1 MRAIKVAVILMVFGL
16 VCITSNCYAGGG
28 DTYTWLGGNGNDWS
42 TDANWDDPPSASTSD
57 TVKYQ
62 GDYAGSVTS
71 NNDKF
76 TTSDTFKDMNFVGD
90 TGDSITVTGDG
101 LSLTSGISVTGCSA
115 VIDIDLNH
123 TAKWNIATFADGA
136 PGELTINGN
145 IVTSANDIDIRPAGG
160 ANPIVINGIISGSGT
175 LIKET
180 DGPCT
185 LTGANTYTGGTTV
198 STGTLTGTTTS
209 LQGNITI
216 NDGTQLHVDQTTSG
230 TYSGVMSGW
239 GVVYK
244 KGSGTAT
251 FTGTNTYIPPTYING
266 GTVILSGADGEL
278 ATNAITVNE
287 GSEIRLSNAS
297 ANNNDRISDSTGV
310 TLNDGT
316 LSLLGS
322 SSVNTT
328 ETIGTITVGNGASTV
343 SLTSGSGHST
353 VLTAAGLTDGG
364 GTVDFIGL
372 GLGTAGNYPRIMFTS
387 APSLTNGVIPFA
399 TLNGSDIAT
408 YDPTNGMKAF
418 TAYVTD
424 ISAATPTDNVKLSST
439 ESLGG
444 GTVNVYSLVLEDGV
458 DLNESVSSTL
468 VVDSGQI
475 VLPGTSILDV
485 AVLNVGAAG
494 GSITADGD
502 ATINS
507 EIVGAQGFTKTGTGT
522 LTLTGDSSSLGTTTV
537 ALGELIVDG
546 TIGDAIIHAG
556 GILSGTGTTGEVN
569 IYDYGVVSPGSS
581 PGTIY
586 VGDTIWGEDGS
597 YLWEINDSDV
607 SKGNDPGWDWMD
619 ITGTLTINA
628 TAGNPFTIDITSLGL
643 DNNPGVVAD
652 FSSSQ
657 SYDWIL
663 ATASS
668 GITGFLVDKF
678 ELDATDFLNDLGGG
692 SFSLAQDSND
702 IVLSFTGGGGGG
714 PVPEP
719 STILLMACLGL
730 GLLWYRRRKV

>member
-1 MRAIKVAVILMVFGL
+1 MKAVKIAVILMIFGL
-16 VCITSNCYAGGG
+16 VSITSNCYAGG

-42 TDANWDDPPSASTSD
+42 TDANWDDPPSAGGSNILQ
-57 TVKYQ
+57 YQ
-62 GDYAGSVTS
+62 GPYTGGVVTS

-76 TTSDTFKDMNFVGD
+76 TISDTFDEMNFNGT

-101 LSLTSGISVTGCSA
+101 LGLGGQIYSTGCSA
-115 VIDIDLNH
+115 V
-123 TAKWNIATFADGA
+123 
-136 PGELTINGN
+136 
-145 IVTSANDIDIRPAGG
+145 VDIDI
-160 ANPIVINGIISGSGT
+160 
-175 LIKET
+175 
-180 DGPCT
+180 
-185 LTGANTYTGGTTV
+185 
-198 STGTLTGTTTS
+198 S
-209 LQGNITI
+209 LQGQLDLRALDNEATAALTI
-216 NDGTQLHVDQTTSG
+216 SG
-230 TYSGVMSGW
+230 DISGANAIRVRG
-239 GVVYK
+239 GIV
-244 KGSGTAT
+244 TL
-251 FTGTNTYIPPTYING
+251 TGTNTYSGGTTVQTGTLIGTTESLQGYIANNSDVSDTIFDQDTSGTFAGVLGGYGRIRKFGSGTVTFTGANTNSIQTYINEGTLILG
-266 GTVILSGADGEL
+266 GASGALQSTFLVE
-278 ATNAITVNE
+278 VNE
-287 GSEIRLSNAS
+287 GAEVELSNTS
-297 ANNNDRISDSTGV
+297 VNNNDRILDDAAV
-310 TLNDGT
+310 TLNDGNF
-316 LSLLGS
+316 SLLGS
-322 SSVNTT
+322 SSANTT
-328 ETIGTITVGNGASTV
+328 ETIGTITVGAGASTV
-343 SLTSGSGHST
+343 SLTSGSGYST

-364 GTVDFIGL
+364 GTVDFIGS
-372 GLGTAGNYPRIMFTS
+372 GLGTAGNYPRIMFAS
-387 APSLTNGVIPFA
+387 APTLTNGVIPYA
-399 TLNGSDIAT
+399 TVNGSDIAT
-408 YDPTNGMKAF
+408 YDPTGGMKAYG
-418 TAYVTD
+418 AYVTD
-424 ISAATPTDNVKLSST
+424 ISAASSTDIVKLSST
-439 ESLGG
+439 ESLSG

-458 DLNESVSSTL
+458 DLSESVSSTL
-468 VVDSGQI
+468 VVDSGQL
-475 VLPGTSILDV
+475 VLSGTSILDV
-485 AVLNVGAAG
+485 AVLNVGAAS

-507 EIVGAQGFTKTGTGT
+507 EIVGAQGFTKAGTGS

-546 TIGDAIIHAG
+546 TIGDAVIHGG

-628 TAGNPFTIDITSLGL
+628 TAENPFTVDITSLGL

-719 STILLMACLGL
+719 STILMMACLGI